1 MRLIEVQLETSVAS
15 EKRIESEAGALRVE
29 IARQETLLSSVQRI
43 EASLMAKAESEREH
57 LRDELRRI
65 QESKLDDDT
74 KHDAAVQK
82 LEGKIADMETTVKD
96 LTVQKDTATVSA
108 TKASLD
114 CSNLNLKVQELT
126 LELKSAEKELKAA
139 KMKLGDV
146 TIDTS
151 AEEALEAKVVS
162 LTAELESTKVE
173 LATAQTRIADYQA
186 IAMSSEKQL
195 ANLTDASKKYKDE
208 TTATLKTLRQSE
220 QAQCETVAELT
231 KDLMSYRGEK
241 EKAVN
246 ELKATIDSLTSQ
258 LSGSKE
264 DAAKAIAMSDSLTA
278 DARRYQLDAKNAN
291 VNYERELALHAE
303 ARAALRDARSGME
316 SEHRLRKTIESQLA
330 SAQAEIEAE
339 KVAWASSKAKLEESL
354 LEAKSRL
361 DDMRTQNNMLHDQ
374 MASLSVTV
382 DKIQSAKAAALMGND
397 TPADSA
403 EKSPDAAGSVR
414 EKQLSD
420 LRELLRFKQS
430 ECGMLEADLAS
441 AKRASERERIAAELT
456 NRSLEEAR
464 SELKVLREL
473 EKDNIGGASA
483 SEKAMCDL
491 RVKLNSAEEQLV
503 LLRESNTM
511 LREESHKVT
520 KKLSEVQSQ
529 LDSLKSSTAPQ
540 TKMINNMEV
549 ERASLEAEK
558 ESLSR
563 EVEAWKNRVHNL
575 VSKFNQID
583 PEDYAQ
589 ARASV
594 DQLKCECETLKAQ
607 KELSDANTTKA
618 EGLVAR
624 LNKEIESQ
632 KASIAAFKNALEKTK
647 KEKEELSKTATSNK
661 ITNTKIAAA
670 QVRKETTLFSV
681 FHNIAYEPLIAVLY

>member
-1 MRLIEVQLETSVAS
+1 MQLETSAAS

-43 EASLMAKAESEREH
+43 EASLMAKAESELEH
-57 LRDELRRI
+57 LREELRRI
-65 QESKLDDDT
+65 QEAKLDDTT
-74 KHDAAVQK
+74 KHEAAVQK
-82 LEGKIADMETTVKD
+82 LEGKIADMERVVKD
-96 LTVQKDTATVSA
+96 LNVQKDAATDSA
-108 TKASLD
+108 TKASLE
-114 CSNLNLKVQELT
+114 CSNLNLMVQKLT
-126 LELKSAEKELKAA
+126 LVLEAAEKELKAA
-139 KMKLGDV
+139 KIKLGDV

-151 AEEALEAKVVS
+151 AEEALEATVAS

-173 LATAQTRIADYQA
+173 LATAQTRIIDYQA

-195 ANLTDASKKYKDE
+195 ADLTDASKKYKDE
-208 TTATLKTLRQSE
+208 TTVMLKKLRLSE
-220 QAQCETVAELT
+220 HSQCETVAELT

-246 ELKATIDSLTSQ
+246 ELKATIDSLTLQ
-258 LSGSKE
+258 LSGSRE
-264 DAAKAIAMSDSLTA
+264 DATKAIAMSDSLTA
-278 DARRYQLDAKNAN
+278 DARRYQLDAQNDN

-316 SEHRLRKTIESQLA
+316 SEQRIRKTIESQLT
-330 SAQAEIEAE
+330 SAQAEMEAE
-339 KVAWASSKAKLEESL
+339 KVAWESSKAKLEESL
-354 LEAKSRL
+354 LEARSRL
-361 DDMRTQNNMLHDQ
+361 DDT
-374 MASLSVTV
+374 
-382 DKIQSAKAAALMGND
+382 KAAALMKNETLG
-397 TPADSA
+397 DSA
-403 EKSPDAAGSVR
+403 EKSTDVTGAVL

-441 AKRASERERIAAELT
+441 AKRASERERTAAELT
-456 NRSLEEAR
+456 NRSLEEAM
-464 SELKVLREL
+464 SELKALREQD
-473 EKDNIGGASA
+473 KDNIGGISA
-483 SEKAMCDL
+483 SEKAMSDL
-491 RVKLNSAEEQLV
+491 REKLKSAEEQLV

-520 KKLSEVQSQ
+520 KKLFELQSQ
-529 LDSLKSSTAPQ
+529 FDTLKSSTAPQ

-589 ARASV
+589 ALASV
-594 DQLKCECETLKAQ
+594 DQLRCECESLKAQ
-607 KELSDANTTKA
+607 KELSDANTAKA
-618 EGLVAR
+618 DGLVTR

-647 KEKEELSKTATSNK
+647 KEKEELSEAASSNK
-661 ITNTKIAAA
+661 IINTKMAAA
-670 QVRKETTLFSV
+670 QVRKAVTLCC
-681 FHNIAYEPLIAVLY
+681 VLH

>member
-1 MRLIEVQLETSVAS
+1 MQLETSAAS

-43 EASLMAKAESEREH
+43 EASLMAKAESELEH
-57 LRDELRRI
+57 LREELRRI
-65 QESKLDDDT
+65 QEAKLDDTT
-74 KHDAAVQK
+74 KHEAAVQK
-82 LEGKIADMETTVKD
+82 LEGKIADMERVVKD
-96 LTVQKDTATVSA
+96 LNVQKDAATDSA
-108 TKASLD
+108 TKASLE
-114 CSNLNLKVQELT
+114 CSNLNLMVQKLT
-126 LELKSAEKELKAA
+126 LVLEAAEKELKAA
-139 KMKLGDV
+139 KIKLGDV

-151 AEEALEAKVVS
+151 AEEALEATVAS

-173 LATAQTRIADYQA
+173 LATAQTRIIDYQA

-195 ANLTDASKKYKDE
+195 ADLTDASKKYKDE
-208 TTATLKTLRQSE
+208 TTVMLKKLRLSE
-220 QAQCETVAELT
+220 QSQCETVAELT

-246 ELKATIDSLTSQ
+246 ELKATIDSLTLQ
-258 LSGSKE
+258 LLGSRE
-264 DAAKAIAMSDSLTA
+264 DATKAIAMSDSLTA
-278 DARRYQLDAKNAN
+278 DARRYQLDAQNDN

-316 SEHRLRKTIESQLA
+316 SEQRIRKTIESQLT
-330 SAQAEIEAE
+330 SAQAEMEAE
-339 KVAWASSKAKLEESL
+339 KVAWESSKAKLEESL
-354 LEAKSRL
+354 LEARSRL

-374 MASLSVTV
+374 MASLSATV
-382 DKIQSAKAAALMGND
+382 NKIQSTKAAALMKNETLG
-397 TPADSA
+397 DSA
-403 EKSPDAAGSVR
+403 EKSTDVTGAVL

-441 AKRASERERIAAELT
+441 AKRASERERTAAELT
-456 NRSLEEAR
+456 NRSLEEAM
-464 SELKVLREL
+464 SELKALREQD
-473 EKDNIGGASA
+473 KDNIGGISA
-483 SEKAMCDL
+483 SEKAMSDL
-491 RVKLNSAEEQLV
+491 REKLKSAEEQLV

-520 KKLSEVQSQ
+520 KKLFELQSQ
-529 LDSLKSSTAPQ
+529 FDTLKSSTAPQ

-589 ARASV
+589 ALASV
-594 DQLKCECETLKAQ
+594 DQLRCECESLKAQ
-607 KELSDANTTKA
+607 KELSDANTAKA
-618 EGLVAR
+618 DGLVTR

-647 KEKEELSKTATSNK
+647 KEKEELSEAASSNK
-661 ITNTKIAAA
+661 IINTKMAAA
-670 QVRKETTLFSV
+670 QVRKAVTLCC
-681 FHNIAYEPLIAVLY
+681 VLH

>member
-1 MRLIEVQLETSVAS
+1 MQLETSAAS

-43 EASLMAKAESEREH
+43 EASLMAKAESELENLRE
-57 LRDELRRI
+57 ELRRI
-65 QESKLDDDT
+65 QEAKLDDTT
-74 KHDAAVQK
+74 KHEAAVQK
-82 LEGKIADMETTVKD
+82 LEGKIADMERVVKD
-96 LTVQKDTATVSA
+96 LNVQKDAATDSA
-108 TKASLD
+108 TKASLE
-114 CSNLNLKVQELT
+114 CSNLNLMVQKLT
-126 LELKSAEKELKAA
+126 LVLEAAEKELKAA
-139 KMKLGDV
+139 KIKLGDV

-151 AEEALEAKVVS
+151 AEEALEATVAS

-173 LATAQTRIADYQA
+173 LATAQTRIIDYQA

-195 ANLTDASKKYKDE
+195 ADLTDASKKYKDD
-208 TTATLKTLRQSE
+208 TTVMLKKLRQSE
-220 QAQCETVAELT
+220 QSQCETVAELT

-246 ELKATIDSLTSQ
+246 ELKATIDSLTLQ
-258 LSGSKE
+258 LSGSRE
-264 DAAKAIAMSDSLTA
+264 DATKAIAMSDSLTA
-278 DARRYQLDAKNAN
+278 DARRYQLDAQNDN

-316 SEHRLRKTIESQLA
+316 SEQRIRKTIESQLT
-330 SAQAEIEAE
+330 SAQAEMEAE
-339 KVAWASSKAKLEESL
+339 KVAWESSKAKLEESL
-354 LEAKSRL
+354 LEARSRL
-361 DDMRTQNNMLHDQ
+361 DDMRTQNNILHDQ
-374 MASLSVTV
+374 MASLSATV
-382 DKIQSAKAAALMGND
+382 NKIQSTKAAALMKNETLG
-397 TPADSA
+397 DSA
-403 EKSPDAAGSVR
+403 EKSTDVTGAVL

-441 AKRASERERIAAELT
+441 AKRASERERTAAELT

-464 SELKVLREL
+464 SELKALREQD
-473 EKDNIGGASA
+473 KDNIGGISA
-483 SEKAMCDL
+483 SDKAMSDL
-491 RVKLNSAEEQLV
+491 REKLKSAEEQLV

-520 KKLSEVQSQ
+520 KKLFELQSQ
-529 LDSLKSSTAPQ
+529 FDTLKSSTAPQ
-540 TKMINNMEV
+540 TKKINNMEV

-589 ARASV
+589 ALASV
-594 DQLKCECETLKAQ
+594 DQLRCECESLKAQ
-607 KELSDANTTKA
+607 KELSDANTAKA
-618 EGLVAR
+618 DGLVTR

-647 KEKEELSKTATSNK
+647 KEKEELSKAASSNK
-661 ITNTKIAAA
+661 IINTKMAAA
-670 QVRKETTLFSV
+670 QVRKAVTLCC
-681 FHNIAYEPLIAVLY
+681 VLH